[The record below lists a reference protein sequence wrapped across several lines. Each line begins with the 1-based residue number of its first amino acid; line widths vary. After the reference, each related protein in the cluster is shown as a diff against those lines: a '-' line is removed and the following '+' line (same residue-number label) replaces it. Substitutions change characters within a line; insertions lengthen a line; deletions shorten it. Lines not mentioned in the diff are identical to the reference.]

1 MSQTQVCTSVC
12 LTLLVCVLLSSPVS
26 AQGLCFSDMAN
37 CFQSSSLVDSFW
49 FRTWHALDCEI
60 EFVTCLRLAIFG
72 R

>member
-1 MSQTQVCTSVC
+1 MSKSQVCTSVC

-26 AQGLCFSDMAN
+26 AQTSYFGNMADCFY
-37 CFQSSSLVDSFW
+37 SSSLVDSFW

-60 EFVTCLRLAIFG
+60 EFVTCLRLAIFS